1 MSQILPTFASQQE
14 DADPI
19 CPIESR
25 AGELLLLGQMEL
37 IKQNFELGCKLFAEA
52 SELKPNNPKI
62 YFEQGLSLFE
72 FGTEEGKE
80 QGLSLANKKFKIAT
94 TLLPEYFEAWLLW
107 GMTLSYLGKV
117 LQKHHYF
124 IEAEEKFQKA
134 ISLRHGQSSE
144 SLADLYREYA
154 IVKMEIAEHSKEAH
168 DWYLSMEAFET
179 ASTLSTQSEPDFWN
193 QFGLACFALASQ
205 VNDIRLCVKA
215 IHNFKHAITYEA
227 SNYEGWKNLSFAMS
241 FLYETTHDEDHF
253 AQANDCFG
261 TCVHIHPLAEN
272 VWLDWALFLCKSG
285 RNTSDIRRIQSSIDK
300 CIKASAINDANSLIP
315 IYLGE
320 ALSLLGELTEKM
332 QYIREGQDKLLDA
345 SEEYPEDPKV
355 WRALGESYISM
366 GKYFGEY
373 DYLYQAIEQ
382 FQQGL
387 SIDRTCHDLWF
398 SMGKAYSLIGTMLA
412 DTESLEKA
420 ESFYRKA
427 INLYPRS
434 SYYHFE
440 YAYCLAKLGELSHEE
455 SHLESS
461 IKEFEQVLAMQK
473 NALYLHPD
481 WLFEYAKALDLY
493 ADFFEEEIHYH
504 KAIEIFSHILMID
517 PDFPQIHYH
526 LALTHSHLGELIG
539 EIEPFYRA
547 LHSFK
552 LAAKHEEEND
562 QILVD
567 LGVTLINIAQHSS
580 DSLEVEICYRDAE
593 VKLTGAIKAGNL
605 QGYYQ
610 MACLFSLLGDAE
622 KSLAFL
628 MKTESYSALP
638 LIEDLLE
645 DEWLDHV
652 RCSEHFQNF
661 LQYLERKSRQ
671 HEEL

>member
-1 MSQILPTFASQQE
+1 MSQILPTFASEQG
-14 DADPI
+14 DMDPI

-25 AGELLLLGQMEL
+25 AQELLHQGQMDL
-37 IKQNFELGCKLFAEA
+37 IKQNLESGCKLFLEA
-52 SELKPNNPKI
+52 CDLKPNNPKL

-80 QGLSLANKKFKIAT
+80 QTLPLACKKFKLAT
-94 TLLPEYFEAWLLW
+94 SLLPEYFEAWLVW
-107 GMTLSYLGKV
+107 GMTLSYLGKTH
-117 LQKHHYF
+117 QKHHYF
-124 IEAEEKFQKA
+124 LEAEEKFQKA
-134 ISLRHGQSSE
+134 LKLTQGQTPE
-144 SLADLYREYA
+144 VLADLHREYA
-154 IVKMEIAEHSKEAH
+154 QVKVEIAKNSKEAH

-179 ASTLSTQSEPDFWN
+179 ASTLSTQTEPDFWN

-227 SNYEGWKNLSFAMS
+227 SNYEGWKNLSSAMS
-241 FLYETTHDEDHF
+241 FLYESTHDEDHF
-253 AQANDCFG
+253 SQANDCFG
-261 TCVHIHPLAEN
+261 TCAHIHPLAEDI
-272 VWLDWALFLCKSG
+272 WLDWAYFLCKSG
-285 RNTSDIRRIQSSIDK
+285 RNTSDVRRLQSAIDK
-300 CIKASAINDANSLIP
+300 CIKANAINDSNPMIDV
-315 IYLGE
+315 YLGE
-320 ALSLLGELTEKM
+320 SLSLLGELTEKM
-332 QYIREGQDKLLDA
+332 QHIKEGQDKLFEV
-345 SEEYPEDPKV
+345 SEVIPEDPRV
-355 WRALGESYISM
+355 WRALGESFISM
-366 GKYFGEY
+366 GKYFGEH
-373 DYLYQAIEQ
+373 DYFYQAIET

-387 SIDRTCHDLWF
+387 SLDRTCHELWF
-398 SMGKAYSLIGTMLA
+398 SIAKAYSLVGVMLA
-412 DTESLEKA
+412 DVEALEKA
-420 ESFYRKA
+420 EGFYRKA

-434 SYYHFE
+434 SHYHFE
-440 YAYCLAKLGELSHEE
+440 YAHCLSRLGELSHEE
-455 SHLESS
+455 NHLEAS

-526 LALTHSHLGELIG
+526 LALTQSHLGELIG

-567 LGVTLINIAQHSS
+567 LGVTLINIAQHSG
-580 DSLEVEICYRDAE
+580 DTLEIEICYRDAE
-593 VKLTGAIKAGNL
+593 TKLMQAIKAGNL

-610 MACLFSLLGDAE
+610 LACLFSLQNQAE
-622 KSLAFL
+622 KSLAYL
-628 MKTESYSALP
+628 LKTDSFSALP
-638 LIEDLLE
+638 AIEDLLD

-652 RCSEHFQNF
+652 RCSDEFQNF